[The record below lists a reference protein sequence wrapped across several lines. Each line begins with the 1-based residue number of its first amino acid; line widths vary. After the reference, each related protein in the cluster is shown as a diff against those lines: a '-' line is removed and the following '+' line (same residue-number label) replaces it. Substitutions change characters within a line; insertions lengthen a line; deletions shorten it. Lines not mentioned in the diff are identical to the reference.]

1 MGIHELQYKR
11 LLSELKFRYEE
22 LELMEES
29 MHDLSAEFEVYY
41 AQFLEDNNISKPEL
55 EESDTPAFKKF
66 KEESE
71 AMPETDETGISILEE
86 KTDEYKEAKKVFTK
100 LYRQI
105 VMKTHPDKISTEDPF
120 YRNELTMK
128 FKSATYAMDKGKW
141 SKLIKIAE
149 DLGIKPPNYKKMNSY
164 LKKEIKDVSG
174 QVETHK
180 LKFSWKLYEAEEKEE
195 KDSVIKNFIFQLF
208 RKQI

>member
-71 AMPETDETGISILEE
+71 AIPETDETGISILEE

-174 QVETHK
+174 RVETHK

>member
-41 AQFLEDNNISKPEL
+41 AQFLDDNNISKPEL
-55 EESDTPAFKKF
+55 EESDSPQFKKF
-66 KEESE
+66 QEESNV
-71 AMPETDETGISILEE
+71 MPETDETGISILEE

-100 LYRQI
+100 LYREI
-105 VMKTHPDKISTEDPF
+105 VKKTHPDKITTEDPF

-128 FKSATYAMDKGKW
+128 FKGATYAMDKGKW

-164 LKKEIKDVSG
+164 LKKEIKEVSG
-174 QVETHK
+174 QVENHK

-195 KDSVIKNFIFQLF
+195 KDSIIKNFIFQLF